1 MSSAARCDGDICIV
15 LLRDRAR
22 LEGDGGV
29 VGEAFTGLREPDRCD
44 PADDVERSVDTGGV
58 DRERDRRFFL
68 PDIDFFSSGESE
80 GARMLLSPNS
90 LSGYREK
97 SSSYFWSPR
106 DAPPQT

>member
-1 MSSAARCDGDICIV
+1 

-90 LSGYREK
+90 LSGYQEK
-97 SSSYFWSPR
+97 SSSYFWSAR